1 MAQVTQRI
9 WKSGLRKVKRAAWG
23 FTAQRDGKQI
33 RRFREDW
40 TKDDA
45 ERAFSE
51 WTLGV
56 ETPSIATPPPAG
68 MTFGQMVERFL
79 AEKRAEKK
87 RSIKDD
93 EERSVPLLTIFG
105 KDAPVTSITT
115 RGVAEYRVTR
125 LGTKSR
131 RKTLLAPAT
140 VNRECALLR
149 SILRMALAWEE
160 ITRLPVFRM
169 TKEEGKQRFLTDD
182 EIARLLAACGESRN
196 KLLLAMVTVDLH
208 TGLRKGELLGL
219 TWEQVDFSRNVIAL
233 GRRTKS
239 GKGRDVPIN
248 QAVYDA
254 LAPLRKAAGGHD
266 AAGRVWGEIRKIDTA
281 YNAALLRAKILDVDV
296 NFHTL
301 RHTFASHY
309 VMRGGSLVKL
319 QAILGHASIRT
330 TQVYAHLAPDHLS
343 GATAILEGLGASEIN
358 ARSTHEAATA
368 PATTSGVV

>member
-1 MAQVTQRI
+1 
-9 WKSGLRKVKRAAWG
+9 
-23 FTAQRDGKQI
+23 
-33 RRFREDW
+33 
-40 TKDDA
+40 
-45 ERAFSE
+45 
-51 WTLGV
+51 
-56 ETPSIATPPPAG
+56 
-68 MTFGQMVERFL
+68 MTFGAMVEKFI
-79 AEKRAEKK
+79 AEKKSEGK

-93 EERSVPLLTIFG
+93 EERRVPLLAFFD

-115 RGVAEYRVTR
+115 RRVAEYRVAR

-160 ITRLPVFRM
+160 IARLPVFRM
-169 TKEEGKQRFLTDD
+169 AKEEGKSRYLTPD
-182 EIARLLAACGESRN
+182 EITRLLAACEESRN
-196 KLLLAMVTVDLH
+196 KLLLALVTVDLH
-208 TGLRKGELLGL
+208 TGPRKGELLGL
-219 TWEQVDFSRNVIAL
+219 TWEQVDFARGVIVL

-248 QAVYDA
+248 QAVYSA
-254 LAPLRKAAGGHD
+254 IAPLRAAAGGQD
-266 AAGRVWGEIRKIDTA
+266 ASGRVWGEIRKIDTA
-281 YNAALLRAKILDVDV
+281 YNAALVRAKILDPDV

-301 RHTFASHY
+301 RHSFASHY

-343 GATAILEGLGASEIN
+343 GATAILEGLGVAEIN
-358 ARSTHEAATA
+358 ARSTHGAATK
-368 PATTSGVV
+368 PATANAVV